1 MHVLRRRDF
10 ALFLGGRFASVL
22 AAQMQWVGIG
32 WYLYDLTGSAMT
44 LAFAGL
50 AAFVPIALLTLPAGD
65 LADRVDRRWLLA
77 AAHLFQAGAAALL
90 FFLVLIRFA
99 SPWAFYAALV
109 LSGTTRALS
118 GPAAKSIVPLLV
130 PREQFAQSVAWTTST
145 QQIAV
150 IAGPALGGL
159 VYLLGGPVTF
169 AACFFLA
176 LGAVVAMIAIRTEVL
191 SKKEAGTTALARAM
205 AGLRF
210 VASQPILLGAISLD
224 LFAVL
229 IGGVNALLP
238 VFARDILQVGPGGL
252 GLLRSTFAVGAIV
265 TSLALA
271 QLPEARQ
278 PHAGRALFG
287 GVALFGAGALL
298 FAWSTHL
305 SLSMAALAVMG
316 AGDSLSVFVRATV
329 VQLASPE
336 AMRGRVSAIHV
347 LFVGCTNELGEFRA
361 GLLASWLGAVPAAL
375 AGGVGTLLIVALWG
389 QLFPAL
395 RRVDRLSEVA
405 PESASRVG
413 NIAFPESREISSNQ
427 RTGRRS

>member
-1 MHVLRRRDF
+1 MHVLRRPDF
-10 ALFLGGRFASVL
+10 AFFLGGRFASVL
-22 AAQMQWVGIG
+22 AAQMQWVGVG

-50 AAFVPIALLTLPAGD
+50 AAFVPIALVTLPAGD
-65 LADRVDRRWLLA
+65 LADRVDRRWLLC
-77 AAHLFQAGAAALL
+77 AAHLFQASAAALL
-90 FFLVLIRFA
+90 FVLVLYRVSITV
-99 SPWAFYAALV
+99 PFYGALV

-150 IAGPALGGL
+150 ISGPALGGL
-159 VYLLGGPVTF
+159 VYLLGAPITF
-169 AACFFLA
+169 AACFLLA
-176 LGAVVAMIAIRTEVL
+176 LVAALAMIAIQIRVITKRETE
-191 SKKEAGTTALARAM
+191 SSALGRAM

-210 VASQPILLGAISLD
+210 VKSQPILLGAISLD

-252 GLLRSTFAVGAIV
+252 GALRSTFAVGAIA
-265 TSLALA
+265 TSLVLA

-287 GVALFGAGALL
+287 GVAAFGVGAIIFGLSRSLPSALL
-298 FAWSTHL
+298 
-305 SLSMAALAVMG
+305 ALALMG

-336 AMRGRVSAIHV
+336 DMRGRVSAIHV

-361 GLLASWLGAVPAAL
+361 GLLASLLGAVPAAL
-375 AGGVGTLLIVALWG
+375 AGGIGTLLIVALWT
-389 QLFPAL
+389 QLFPSL
-395 RRVDRLSEVA
+395 RRVDRLSEVT
-405 PESASRVG
+405 P
-413 NIAFPESREISSNQ
+413 
-427 RTGRRS
+427 